1 LLQDDAEYKQAME
14 EAATFQMGAQ
24 LRNLFLVILLE
35 CDPQEPAALYEAFKD
50 DMAED
55 FTNARRGASTDDT
68 DRNKALL
75 HMRSALH
82 THRKT
87 LQQYG
92 LPEPVDEEPQEAGE
106 IRLIAAERAPPED
119 RPRRAQQAQD
129 MRSTMNEDQGQLYD
143 DVVAALETNTSLTV
157 FVDAP
162 GGAGKTFVGN
172 ALLAHVRSKGHIA
185 LPVAISGVAALL
197 YDGGRTA
204 HSRFGIPIKIT
215 AYSTCNITR
224 RSEAGQLLREA
235 KLILWDEASMTHR
248 YCPEALDR
256 TLRDLMKVDQ
266 PFGGKV
272 VIFLGDFRQVL
283 AVVKRGSKAQIIAAT
298 LKNSHLWRRM
308 LLHRLTINERVRR
321 SGAEDQAEMAWYAEW
336 LLKLGSALLP
346 ELRTKYGDGVVQIER
361 RFLVEGG
368 QSGLIAK
375 VFPGLQE
382 MYTDQDWMAGRSIL
396 TPKNTDVDAINDSI
410 ITNIIPV
417 SAQDRLYL
425 SADKVSECDNDSL
438 HPTEFLNSIN
448 VSGLPPHQLHLKPD
462 VPIMLLRNLDPAN
475 GLCNGTVLIV
485 KKLRDRVIQAVICT
499 GHPKHLNTTHS
510 VLAPHYAE
518 PKRR

>member
-1 LLQDDAEYKQAME
+1 MA
-14 EAATFQMGAQ
+14 
-24 LRNLFLVILLE
+24 ILW
-35 CDPQEPAALYEAFKD
+35 D
-50 DMAED
+50 
-55 FTNARRGASTDDT
+55 
-68 DRNKALL
+68 
-75 HMRSALH
+75 
-82 THRKT
+82 
-87 LQQYG
+87 
-92 LPEPVDEEPQEAGE
+92 
-106 IRLIAAERAPPED
+106 
-119 RPRRAQQAQD
+119 
-129 MRSTMNEDQGQLYD
+129 
-143 DVVAALETNTSLTV
+143 
-157 FVDAP
+157 
-162 GGAGKTFVGN
+162 
-172 ALLAHVRSKGHIA
+172 
-185 LPVAISGVAALL
+185 
-197 YDGGRTA
+197 
-204 HSRFGIPIKIT
+204 
-215 AYSTCNITR
+215 
-224 RSEAGQLLREA
+224 EA

-499 GHPKHLNTTHS
+499 GHPKHLNTTVFLPRITLSPSDGDFPFTLQRRQFPVRLAFAMTINKAQGQTLRS
-510 VLAPHYAE
+510 VGLYLPEPVFAHGQMYVGASRGGNPTGLFIAMDEIEDQQGDLFGDGKHYTKNIVYKE
-518 PKRR
+518 VL